1 MERQERPFTSRMK
14 TWQLLLL
21 LLYLPVHLLGL
32 PATLPELLGKGTP
45 SPGMAN
51 FWLYA
56 VGAVYVVALLWSF
69 LRREIDP
76 VFDHPFLTLLEVL
89 RCYALLWLGETLAS
103 FLFLI
108 LGVEGDAANNQLV
121 LELLRTE
128 RGPMLAASVFL
139 APLVEEALFRGA
151 IFGSLRRKNRA
162 LAYAVSALL
171 FCLYHVLPAGFQK
184 PGELLF
190 ILLYLPGALAL
201 ALCYERTNSLWG
213 SILLH
218 AFNNGL
224 SIWLVSQG

>member
-1 MERQERPFTSRMK
+1 MEREVRPFTSRMK
-14 TWQLLLL
+14 TWQLILL

-32 PATLPELLGKGTP
+32 PAFLPELLGKGTP

-56 VGAVYVVALLWSF
+56 VGAVFVVALLWDF
-69 LRREIDP
+69 WRRELDP
-76 VFDHPFLTLLEVL
+76 FCDHPFLTLVEVFRSYL
-89 RCYALLWLGETLAS
+89 LLWLGETVVGI
-103 FLFLI
+103 LFMI
-108 LGVEGDAANNQLV
+108 LGVEEDAANNQLV

-151 IFGSLRRKNRA
+151 IFGPLRRKSRV

-171 FCLYHVLPAGFQK
+171 FCLYHVWVEALADPQ
-184 PGELLF
+184 ELLY
-190 ILLYLPGALAL
+190 ILMYLPGALAL
-201 ALCYERTNSLWG
+201 GFCYERTNSLWG
-213 SILLH
+213 CVLLH

-224 SIWLVSQG
+224 SIWLASQV